1 MSTVIFKI
9 NVNGYADEY
18 KDIQPF
24 SNIEQYPYKL
34 KIIKKKDLY
43 EVLCYF
49 YRDVYNCGL
58 YYTKNDAYDA
68 LKYYMKEAMMGRIHN
83 QPKHMTP
90 NRDLKAT
97 LLCDREN
104 KKDDI
109 FSFWNPLLNDNI

>member
-1 MSTVIFKI
+1 MSIVVFKI

-24 SNIEQYPYKL
+24 SNIKQYRYEL
-34 KIIKKKDLY
+34 KIIKKKCMY

-49 YRDVYNCGL
+49 YGDVYNCGL

-83 QPKHMTP
+83 QPKHMIS
-90 NRDLKAT
+90 NRDWKDT
-97 LLCDREN
+97 LLGDGEN
-104 KKDDI
+104 EKDDV